1 MISGETLRAVV
12 ASQRRDLASL
22 EYGIEREDVKGI
34 DLNLP
39 FAFVLTGIRRC
50 GKSTLLRQ
58 LMKKVKSSYYYF
70 NFEDSRITG
79 FEARDF
85 ERLEEALREE
95 YGECNHYF
103 FDEIQ
108 TAVGWELFVRTR
120 LDVGKKFVIT
130 GSNASLLSRELGTK
144 LTGRH
149 LNREIF
155 PFSYKEMLVI
165 TGKKPGVTSFKEY
178 LEKGGF
184 PDYLKHVNPEFL
196 QELFF
201 DVISRDILVR
211 HKLRNAKTVNEMAL
225 YLLSNTGKEFSYNG
239 LKQTFGLGS
248 ANSAISFVSYFEDSY
263 LLFTIPKFDYS
274 LKKQLVNP
282 KKVYSI
288 DNGLSSVNSVSFS
301 QDKGRM
307 LENTV
312 FLHLRNKYKKIFY
325 YKEKA
330 ECNFVVKE
338 KEKITTAIQVC
349 YKLHVDNQARE
360 VEGLAA
366 ALKEFNLPSGLILTL
381 DQDDE
386 LVVGSKKIFVKPV
399 WKWLLEE

>member
-1 MISGETLRAVV
+1 MIPRETLRVVV
-12 ASQRRDLASL
+12 ASQRKDLASF
-22 EYGIEREDVKGI
+22 EYGVEREDIKEI
-34 DLNLP
+34 DLSLP

-58 LMKKVKSSYYYF
+58 LMKKAKNACYYF

-79 FEARDF
+79 FTASDF
-85 ERLEEALREE
+85 EKLEEVLREE
-95 YGECNHYF
+95 YGECSHFF
-103 FDEIQ
+103 FDEVQ
-108 TAVGWELFVRTR
+108 SAAGWELFVRTR
-120 LDVGKKFVIT
+120 LDAGKKFVIT

-155 PFSYKEMLVI
+155 PFSYKEMLVL
-165 TGKKPGVTSFKEY
+165 TGSKPGLTSFKAY

-184 PDYLKHVNPEFL
+184 PDYLKYGNPEFL

-201 DVISRDILVR
+201 DVLSRDILVR

-239 LKQTFGLGS
+239 LKETFGLGS
-248 ANSAISFVSYFEDSY
+248 ANSVISFVSYFEDSY

-274 LKKQLVNP
+274 LKKQLVNQ

-288 DNGLSSVNSVSFS
+288 DNGLSGVNSVSFS

-325 YKEKA
+325 FKEKG
-330 ECNFVVKE
+330 ECDFVVKE
-338 KEKITTAIQVC
+338 KEKITKAIQVC
-349 YKLHVDNQARE
+349 YELRADNQKKE

-366 ALKEFNLPSGLILTL
+366 ALKQFNLMAGLILTL
-381 DQDDE
+381 DQEDE
-386 LVVGSKKIFVKPV
+386 LLVDGTKILIKPV
-399 WKWLLEE
+399 WKWLLEN

>member
-1 MISGETLRAVV
+1 MILRETLRAVV
-12 ASQRRDLASL
+12 ASQRKGLALL
-22 EYGIEREDVKGI
+22 EYGVEREDVKEI

-58 LMKKVKSSYYYF
+58 LMKNAKNSFYYF

-79 FEARDF
+79 FEAGDF
-85 ERLEEALREE
+85 EKLEEALREE
-95 YGECNHYF
+95 YGECSHYF
-103 FDEIQ
+103 LDEVQ
-108 TAVGWELFVRTR
+108 SAAGWELFVRTK
-120 LDVGKKFVIT
+120 LDAGKKFVIT

-155 PFSYKEMLVI
+155 PFSYKEMLAF
-165 TGKKPGVTSFKEY
+165 TGKKPGVASVKEY

-184 PDYLKHVNPEFL
+184 PDFLKHGNPEFL

-248 ANSAISFVSYFEDSY
+248 ANSAISFASYFEDSY

-274 LKKQLVNP
+274 LKKQSVNQ

-301 QDKGRM
+301 QDKGRL
-307 LENTV
+307 LENAV
-312 FLHLRNKYKKIFY
+312 FLHLRKKYKKIFY
-325 YKEKA
+325 YKEKK
-330 ECNFVVKE
+330 ECDFVVKE
-338 KEKITTAIQVC
+338 REKITGAVQAC
-349 YKLHVDNQARE
+349 YHLHADNQKRE
-360 VEGLAA
+360 VEGIVS
-366 ALKEFNLPSGLILTL
+366 ALKEFGLPTGLILTL
-381 DQDDE
+381 DQQDE
-386 LVVGSKKIFVKPV
+386 LVVDGKKIIVKPV
-399 WKWLLEE
+399 WKWLLET